1 LLKNNPTLAEA
12 VLSDDPTLLTS
23 YLIQQQ
29 MQKKA
34 AEVEQMKQIEALNA
48 DPFNIEAQQK
58 IAEAIRME
66 NVNDNMEHAIEHH
79 PEAFARVEMLYIDC
93 VVNNTPVKAF
103 VDSGA
108 QSTIMSVKCAERCG

>member
-1 LLKNNPTLAEA
+1 MAEA
-12 VLSDDPTLLTS
+12 ILSDDPTLLTS
-23 YLIQQQ
+23 YLLQQQ
-29 MQKKA
+29 MERKA
-34 AEVEQMKQIEALNA
+34 SEMEQMKKIEALNA
-48 DPFNIEAQQK
+48 DPLNIEAQKK
-58 IAEAIRME
+58 IAEEIRME
-66 NVNDNMEHAIEHH
+66 NVKDNLENAIEHH